1 MTKPWL
7 TFSIPVV
14 LALFVMGCAPDPV
27 EVCDKLDEIYK
38 DSADR
43 PSWLGSTDEC
53 VDAMDA
59 RKKRKGVNSYRR
71 YAECVFA
78 ARTIFDTKVCHD
90 NEQDPR
96 DK

>member
-1 MTKPWL
+1 MRNGWIRISL
-7 TFSIPVV
+7 PVA
-14 LALFVMGCAPDPV
+14 LALLMMGCAPDPV
-27 EVCDKLDEIYK
+27 EVCDKLSEVYG
-38 DSADR
+38 DSPDR
-43 PSWLGSTDEC
+43 PSWLVSEGQCIE
-53 VDAMDA
+53 AMDK

-90 NEQDPR
+90 NEEDPR